1 MTLDITHPS
10 RRSVAK
16 GAAWAVPAVA
26 VAAAAPTLA
35 ASSELCTGTADFS
48 VRAEC
53 PPTDIDL
60 LDGNSESLYFVI
72 TNNSECTVPAGQV
85 FTLQTTGLA
94 NVSVE
99 ALNEIQVDAVVF
111 NSDGTSGVIGEE
123 IPPGGEIIVKVFPVA
138 DIDVNLAVIGTTTLT
153 VGTASLTEDYTLIE
167 ADAIGALAVTLAFC
181 GGDTLIEVLLDG
193 LGASFIEV
201 TEILAALGLGS
212 LIP

>member
-72 TNNSECTVPAGQV
+72 DNESDCTVAPV
-85 FTLQTTGLA
+85 RSSPWTRP
-94 NVSVE
+94 VWR
-99 ALNEIQVDAVVF
+99 
-111 NSDGTSGVIGEE
+111 TS
-123 IPPGGEIIVKVFPVA
+123 
-138 DIDVNLAVIGTTTLT
+138 
-153 VGTASLTEDYTLIE
+153 ASK
-167 ADAIGALAVTLAFC
+167 G
-181 GGDTLIEVLLDG
+181 
-193 LGASFIEV
+193 
-201 TEILAALGLGS
+201 
-212 LIP
+212 